1 MPSADFLGHETLPVP
16 AGAFACEHYRSK
28 KSFETWLSNKVV
40 LWGIVREQ
48 GASNGKA
55 WSMLLLR
62 RFSGAKDRSTGT
74 PQPIL
79 KNRPWTS
86 PAAPSRMPIGA
97 QNGPLRDTPLVN

>member
-1 MPSADFLGHETLPVP
+1 MPSADFLGHETLAVL

-28 KSFETWLSNKVV
+28 KGFETWLNKKVV
-40 LWGIVREQ
+40 LWGIVKEQ
-48 GASNGKA
+48 GASNEKP

-62 RFSGAKDRSTGT
+62 RFSDAKDRIAGT

-79 KNRPWTS
+79 KNRPNPS

-97 QNGPLRDTPLVN
+97 